1 MIDFCDNYYFH
12 FLTDSRQQLLSQ
24 LFKTELHLPMH
35 FYSNGFKS
43 PNVIRRCHGI
53 KRFSK

>member
-1 MIDFCDNYYFH
+1 MDFCDNYYFH

-35 FYSNGFKS
+35 FYRDGFKS